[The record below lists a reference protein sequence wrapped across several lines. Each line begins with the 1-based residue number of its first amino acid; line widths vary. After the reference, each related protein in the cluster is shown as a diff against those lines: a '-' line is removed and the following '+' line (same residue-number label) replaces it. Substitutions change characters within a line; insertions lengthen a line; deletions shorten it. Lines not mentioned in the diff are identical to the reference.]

1 MDNTVVIRT
10 TGATKIL
17 SELTDSIYLWNLSEP
32 LTGIGFYHKKLGNYA
47 HIEIK
52 LSVSETSYDNKLI
65 WNVPQFKIH
74 DIYRPEIE
82 DFFQFV
88 SNYVSITKG
97 IPINLTIEVT
107 DGSFSPTETAPHLHF
122 GMALIAAV
130 KDCFSNSY
138 LILTNEQK
146 SSIETMQQKALAFL
160 TKDSPNAA
168 HTFVSQKIF
177 KKIRGVELLNKVTEK
192 IKNWDLSSLVGV
204 GYYYKHEKYGHVEI
218 KISISDDCKGNNII
232 WNVSEEMIPE
242 FIRNSINES
251 LTFFCNLIL
260 ILKNQLEGKIIFEV
274 SNGSNHPVDS
284 NIAGFQN
291 ASVYAFGN
299 CFDKDFAPMTDIYK
313 LDSKNRQKD
322 ALPRKK
328 WS

>member
-1 MDNTVVIRT
+1 MNNTVAIRT
-10 TGATKIL
+10 SGATKIL
-17 SELTDSIYLWNLSEP
+17 SELSDSIYLWNLSEP
-32 LTGIGFYHKKLGNYA
+32 LTGIGFYHIKIGKYA

-65 WNVPQFKIH
+65 WNVPQFKMH

-82 DFFQFV
+82 DFFQV
-88 SNYVSITKG
+88 ANNYISIIKG
-97 IPINLTIEVT
+97 IPTNLTFEVT
-107 DGSFSPTETAPHLHF
+107 NGSYSLTEAHPHLYF
-122 GMALIAAV
+122 QMALIAV
-130 KDCFSNSY
+130 MKDCFSNTS
-138 LILTNEQK
+138 LILTSEQK
-146 SSIETMQQKALAFL
+146 STVETMQQKALAFSI
-160 TKDSPNAA
+160 KDSPNAA
-168 HTFVSQKIF
+168 HTFVSQKIL

-192 IKNWDLSSLVGV
+192 IKNWDLSSLVGA
-204 GYYYKHEKYGHVEI
+204 GYYYKYEKYGHIEI

-242 FIRNSINES
+242 FIKNSVNES

-284 NIAGFQN
+284 NMAGFQN

-299 CFDKDFAPMTDIYK
+299 CFDKDFAPMTDIDK

-322 ALPRKK
+322 ALLIKK